1 MVNSESLVQRIIS
14 RDQDA
19 FTELIN
25 IYGDRVYN
33 LAVKILRNS
42 SDAEDVFQET
52 FIVVFEKIGS
62 FNERSDLFTW
72 IYRIATNFAL
82 MKVRHGKRET
92 VTEKDLDYYD
102 TKQTIPSVSSS
113 IYPEQIVLNEELKHE
128 LDKALQRIPQMYRTI
143 FILRDLENLST
154 AETAAI
160 LDISESNVKVRLRR
174 ARLFLRDELCFYF
187 DRCNEMENVD
197 DDSKR

>member
-1 MVNSESLVQRIIS
+1 MANSESLVQRILNS
-14 RDQDA
+14 DHDA

-33 LAVKILRNS
+33 LAIKIARNS
-42 SDAEDVFQET
+42 TDAEDVFQET
-52 FIVVFEKIGS
+52 FTAVFEKIKT
-62 FNERSDLFTW
+62 FNQQSDLFTW

-102 TKQTIPSVSSS
+102 KKIDVPATVSP
-113 IYPEQIVLNEELKHE
+113 IYPEQIILNAELKTE
-128 LDKALQRIPQMYRTI
+128 LDKALLRIPEMYRTI

-154 AETAAI
+154 AETSEI
-160 LDISESNVKVRLRR
+160 LNISESNVKVRLRR
-174 ARLFLRDELCFYF
+174 ARLFLRDELCSYF
-187 DRCNEMENVD
+187 DRCKEKEYVNH
-197 DDSKR
+197 DSEQ

>member
-1 MVNSESLVQRIIS
+1 MANSDSLVQRILS
-14 RDQDA
+14 SDQDA

-33 LAVKILRNS
+33 LAIKIARNS
-42 SDAEDVFQET
+42 ADAEDVFQET
-52 FIVVFEKIGS
+52 FTAVFEKIKT
-62 FNERSDLFTW
+62 FNQQSDLFTW

-102 TKQTIPSVSSS
+102 TKIDIPTTAST
-113 IYPEQIVLNEELKHE
+113 IYPEQIVLNGELKTE
-128 LDKALQRIPQMYRTI
+128 LDKALLRIPEMYRTI

-154 AETAAI
+154 AETAEI
-160 LDISESNVKVRLRR
+160 LNISESNVKVRLRR

-187 DRCNEMENVD
+187 DRCKEKEFVNN
-197 DDSKR
+197 DSE